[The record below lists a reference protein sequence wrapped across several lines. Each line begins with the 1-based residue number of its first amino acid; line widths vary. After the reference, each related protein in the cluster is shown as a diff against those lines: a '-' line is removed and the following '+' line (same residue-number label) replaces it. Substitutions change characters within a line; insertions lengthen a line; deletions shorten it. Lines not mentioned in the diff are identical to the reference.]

1 MCYRRE
7 SWSRREI
14 VSGLTLAWTAG
25 LVGGAA
31 WPAAAEPPPETT
43 RIRLEWAGGACNAP
57 KYVAEEL
64 LRSEGFMDVQYVNRE
79 AKNLTSRRLKA
90 LSSGEADFD
99 LMFAPDIIVA
109 IDKASPIVTLAG
121 QHTGCFELF
130 GTSRIRAV
138 RDLKHKTIAVR
149 ESGATEHL
157 LLSVILSYVGLDP
170 QKDVTWLT
178 VPFAEA
184 VRLLAEEKID
194 AVLGFPPLP
203 QQLRARQIGQVVLN
217 STTDRPWSQYF
228 CCMVV
233 GNREFVRRYPV
244 ATKRVVRGLMKANE
258 VCAPRPSVG
267 SAPGRKGR
275 YDELRLCDPD
285 AKGNP
290 LRQVARLRSRG
301 HASVLRAPPSRGR
314 DDQIESA
321 EGPRPGR
328 RLALPQ
334 GTEEGVE
341 GVRERRRGLP
351 AALAGER
358 DEAHNFALRRT
369 GARAAPPGR

>member
-258 VCAPRPSVG
+258 VCALMPDRSAQLLVG
-267 SAPGRKGR
+267 KGDTTSYDSAIQTLKEIPYAKWRD
-275 YDELRLCDPD
+275 YDPVDTLRFYALRLHEAGMIKSSPQKILAQAADWRFLRELKKEL
-285 AKGNP
+285 KG
-290 LRQVARLRSRG
+290 
-301 HASVLRAPPSRGR
+301 
-314 DDQIESA
+314 
-321 EGPRPGR
+321 
-328 RLALPQ
+328 
-334 GTEEGVE
+334 
-341 GVRERRRGLP
+341 
-351 AALAGER
+351 
-358 DEAHNFALRRT
+358 
-369 GARAAPPGR
+369 